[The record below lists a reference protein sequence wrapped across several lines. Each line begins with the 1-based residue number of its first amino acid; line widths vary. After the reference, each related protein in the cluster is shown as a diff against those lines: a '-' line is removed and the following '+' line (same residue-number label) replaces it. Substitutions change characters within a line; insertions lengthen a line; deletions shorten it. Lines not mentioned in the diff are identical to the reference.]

1 MTTGQTRKEDSIVIK
16 DRGGVALISILN
28 ETIKL

>member
-28 ETIKL
+28 EKIEL